1 MAITDKLGEFNVKL
15 REFSSNQYVQGSKN
29 FLESNSIVA
38 KFAFLILVLILFM
51 MLLSLGSLILTK
63 VFSKD
68 HNPILIDGMI
78 NSRQMMIIPQNPSK
92 KGAKPIHR
100 SNNERDGLE
109 FTWSVWIFVNDF
121 GVKESEMKHVFHKG
135 NDNISAG
142 VSENEEG
149 INYPNNSP
157 GLYITPRLDG
167 KGQGDMAGLKII
179 MNSFEKINE
188 EIIVKDLPLH
198 KWVNVIIRVTKQS
211 QLDVY
216 INGTLVKRHML
227 AGVPKQNYGDVYV
240 SMNGGFDGNT
250 SNLRYFEEAIG
261 TNKIQSIVNKGP
273 NTNYIAGNLGGVGG
287 GDNKYLSTRWYMK
300 SSTDVN

>member
-1 MAITDKLGEFNVKL
+1 MAFTDKLGEYKVRL
-15 REFSSNQYVQGSKN
+15 REFSSSQYVQGSKN
-29 FLESNSIVA
+29 FLESNNIVA
-38 KFAFLILVLILFM
+38 KFAFLILVLVLFM
-51 MLLSLGSLILTK
+51 MLLSLGSLILSK

-121 GVKESEMKHVFHKG
+121 GVKETEMKHVFHKG
-135 NDNISAG
+135 NDNISLG
-142 VSENEEG
+142 VSGGEEG

-167 KGQGDMAGLKII
+167 EGKGDMAGLKIL

-198 KWVNVIIRVTKQS
+198 KWVNIIIRVTKQS

-216 INGTLVKRHML
+216 INGTLVKRHIL

-250 SNLRYFEEAIG
+250 SDLRYFEEAIG

-273 NTNYIAGNLGGVGG
+273 NTTYVAGNLNSGG

-300 SSTDVN
+300 SSTDVS

>member
-1 MAITDKLGEFNVKL
+1 MAITDKLGEYKVQL

-29 FLESNSIVA
+29 FLQSNSIVA
-38 KFAFLILVLILFM
+38 KFAFLILILILFM
-51 MLLSLGSLILTK
+51 MLLSLGSFILTK

-121 GVKESEMKHVFHKG
+121 GVKETEMKHVFHKG
-135 NDNISAG
+135 NDNISLG
-142 VSENEEG
+142 GSGSDEEG

-167 KGQGDMAGLKII
+167 QGKGDMAGLKII

-198 KWVNVIIRVTKQS
+198 KWVNIIIRVTKQS

-216 INGTLVKRHML
+216 INGTLVKRHIL

-250 SNLRYFEEAIG
+250 SDLRYFEEAIG
-261 TNKIQSIVNKGP
+261 TNKIQKIVNKGP
-273 NTNYIAGNLGGVGG
+273 NTNYVAGNLGVGG

-300 SSTDVN
+300 SSTDVS

>member
-1 MAITDKLGEFNVKL
+1 MAITDKLGEYKVQL

-29 FLESNSIVA
+29 FLQSNSIVA

-51 MLLSLGSLILTK
+51 MLLSLGSFILTK

-121 GVKESEMKHVFHKG
+121 GVKETEMKHVFHKG
-135 NDNISAG
+135 NDNISLG
-142 VSENEEG
+142 GSGGEDG

-167 KGQGDMAGLKII
+167 QGKGDMAGLKII

-198 KWVNVIIRVTKQS
+198 KWVNIIIRVTKQS

-216 INGTLVKRHML
+216 INGTLVKRHIL

-273 NTNYIAGNLGGVGG
+273 NTNYVAGNLGVGG

-300 SSTDVN
+300 SSTDVS

>member
-1 MAITDKLGEFNVKL
+1 MAITDKLGEYKVQL

-29 FLESNSIVA
+29 FLQSNSIVA

-51 MLLSLGSLILTK
+51 MLLSLGSFILTK

-121 GVKESEMKHVFHKG
+121 GVKETEMKHVFHKG
-135 NDNISAG
+135 NDNISLG
-142 VSENEEG
+142 VTGGEDG

-167 KGQGDMAGLKII
+167 QGKGDMAGLKII

-198 KWVNVIIRVTKQS
+198 KWVNIIIRVTKQS

-216 INGTLVKRHML
+216 INGTLVKRHIL

-250 SNLRYFEEAIG
+250 SDLRYFEEAIG

-273 NTNYIAGNLGGVGG
+273 NTNHVAGNLGVGG

-300 SSTDVN
+300 SSTDVS

>member
-273 NTNYIAGNLGGVGG
+273 NTNYIAGNLGGGGG